1 VSVVPVEQALE
12 LTRLTQSHFDQF
24 QATIAQQ
31 KNAWLQQQHDNRVAS
46 AGPALS
52 DLDAS
57 AWRLALARAMGENES
72 IAAGKRQQEL
82 KDVHRIVA
90 AIKQAR
96 QATKEYELQRQG
108 KASRTLSIRRR
119 SKKSSSAC
127 VGHRLE
133 ISTVHLTVLVAWLV
147 AVGEQR
153 WRRPQSTACG
163 CSSSA
168 RGHNAKRHNE
178 PW

>member
-1 VSVVPVEQALE
+1 MSVVPVEQALE

-24 QATIAQQ
+24 QTTIAQQ

-133 ISTVHLTVLVAWLV
+133 ISTPN
-147 AVGEQR
+147 G
-153 WRRPQSTACG
+153 ACG
-163 CSSSA
+163 VVGGC
-168 RGHNAKRHNE
+168 G
-178 PW
+178 